1 MSMEDALAKKPHVPE
16 EPVSLIA
23 NALKAFPETR
33 VTILQEVRMLI
44 CQSEVIFLQARL
56 PRHTLHI
63 LTELD

>member
-16 EPVSLIA
+16 EPVSLVA

-44 CQSEVIFLQARL
+44 CQLEVIF
-56 PRHTLHI
+56 P
-63 LTELD
+63 

>member
-16 EPVSLIA
+16 EPVSRVA

-44 CQSEVIFLQARL
+44 GQSEVIFPQARL

-63 LTELD
+63 STELD